1 MSKEKQLQ
9 VEAIAQGTVIDHIP
23 AQVGLQVLKLFNFDK
38 TGERV
43 TMGLNLP
50 SSAMGCK
57 DILKAE
63 NTFISEEQAQKLAL
77 YAPKATV
84 NQIEN
89 YEVVKK
95 LNLSLP
101 KQVLGVFSCPNAN
114 CITHNEPVPSRFAVS
129 TKVSKT
135 SQDEEIR
142 LRCTYCEK
150 TFDRDIVTE
159 G

>member
-1 MSKEKQLQ
+1 MLKDKQLQ
-9 VEAIAQGTVIDHIP
+9 VEAIEQGTVIDHIP
-23 AQVGLQVLKLFNFDK
+23 ANIGIQVLKLFGFDQS
-38 TGERV
+38 GERI

-50 SSAMGCK
+50 SSAMGAK

-84 NQIEN
+84 NQIQD
-89 YEVVKK
+89 YKVVKK
-95 LNLSLP
+95 LNLTLP
-101 KQVLGVFSCPNAN
+101 QKVVGVFTCPNAN
-114 CITHNEPVPSRFAVS
+114 CITHNEPVDSRFSVL
-129 TKVSKT
+129 TQK
-135 SQDEEIR
+135 DEIR
-142 LRCTYCEK
+142 LKCTYCEK